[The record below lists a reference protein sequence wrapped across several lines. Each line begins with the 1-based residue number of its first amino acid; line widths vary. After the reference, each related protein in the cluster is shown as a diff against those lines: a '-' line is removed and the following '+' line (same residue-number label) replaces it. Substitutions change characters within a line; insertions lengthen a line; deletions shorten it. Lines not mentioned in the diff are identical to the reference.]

1 MLDRIALITGNVGK
15 AAEYAAMPGI
25 EVTPD
30 QGRAD
35 RGPVPR
41 CRPGRVSKAA
51 DAFARLGEHV
61 LVDDTGLAIHA
72 WNGLPVP
79 SSRGSSTPSARKASW
94 TWPQDWRPPRD
105 RHHGARLC
113 RRHRSPGIP
122 GNRRR
127 LPGHRAARHLQLRLR
142 PCLHPRHRQRTP
154 HLRADDQRGKEQDL
168 LPKARSRGNAKRRGA

>member
-1 MLDRIALITGNVGK
+1 MLDRIALIGGNAGE
-15 AAEYAAMPGI
+15 AAEYAAVPDI
-25 EVTPD
+25 EVTPAKAELTEVQSLD
-30 QGRAD
+30 VAQVA
-35 RGPVPR
+35 
-41 CRPGRVSKAA
+41 VSKAT
-51 DAFARLGEHV
+51 DAFARLGEPV

-105 RHHGARLC
+105 RHHGARLR

-127 LPGHRAARHLQLRLR
+127 LPGHRAARHLQLRPR